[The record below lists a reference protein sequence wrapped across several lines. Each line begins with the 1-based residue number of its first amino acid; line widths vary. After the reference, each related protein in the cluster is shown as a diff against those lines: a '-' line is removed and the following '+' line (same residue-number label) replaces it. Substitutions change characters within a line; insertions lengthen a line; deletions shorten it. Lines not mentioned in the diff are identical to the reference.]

1 MFDENRYIDNRRQPF
16 QLGDKVYV
24 LKLPHHG
31 RVSGAEGISGCLSG
45 GSSDDELRFIFHT
58 DDKS

>member
-45 GSSDDELRFIFHT
+45 VSSDDELRFIFHT